1 MLLVRFIGFNQEK
14 KNVMKSL
21 FCFAQNNIGPNKKM
35 FSLWHGDADIL
46 ADV

>member
-1 MLLVRFIGFNQEK
+1 MLRVRFIGFNQEK

-35 FSLWHGDADIL
+35 FPLWHGDAET
-46 ADV
+46 